1 VFQRISYNINNTWL
15 CITAPEKVIKAEKN
29 WDYVHLRPCTI
40 NDPLQRWTIKD
51 NSFWTADGVYRLK
64 NYNWYG
70 YISRNSG
77 DRYNHTLDPSMND
90 WIKTVATPGNI
101 SIQTSIAWNLQTTEG
116 QERYFIRWGGS
127 DKNTTPLYYNPESGH
142 IAQYDPISGSLYC
155 MYSQVGGNQWNWVT
169 WALCSDAAISKD
181 NPAFWNVFFK
191 TEEGG
196 IITDYKGNLLRVTRY
211 GSNWG
216 VAYAA
221 KPDFVKT
228 DTKNSPTSLFVLDK
242 SLLDWTRYT
251 YSNLGKTDQYC
262 PAGKHGSIIHR
273 RIKRTLPP
281 DFQLTEEWIQ
291 RLYAIA
297 RSTTRQTQHSGICG
311 VCLLQTF
318 QMLAELQEYHSQ
330 GPLSAGGYFFD
341 TAPNADPFISFR
353 QRYPLL
359 DNTLS
364 DAINIFGPSY
374 NTTWLLTLAYA
385 ITMLP
390 QYEWTLSNTFNTR
403 PEILSYISSLINSP
417 PGSIWLAILR
427 WRRPDGTFIG
437 HSVPILR
444 TSQGLVV
451 IPTNVSSSRTLE
463 NFRQSLIP
471 STDPNHIITNLERPN
486 VTLTRFTTIELGGL
500 YQNTFDFLI
509 SNNNCTGEGEDRR
522 GTGNYPSSTSVN
534 QCSGDGRCALPF

>member
-1 VFQRISYNINNTWL
+1 YNINNTWL